1 MLLEGDG
8 EGVEKISLTG
18 GRPVAWFAYLRGS
31 ESHGM
36 TQKLLLLA
44 IILAMAAPAGWSQA
58 RWTVNL
64 NAGAPVNIPVPLHIA
79 QSGHPDLSLLAR
91 WSSDPFMLP
100 YYWMWRIGRIANDR
114 GWEFEAIHHKLI
126 LENRPPEVGE
136 FRITHGFN
144 LLYINRSHHDRWLNW
159 RYGAGVILA
168 HPENRVREQQL
179 NEHLGLFNRGYYF
192 SGPALNVS
200 VSKPIYLYR
209 LFFANLELKATTG
222 VAFVPVH
229 AGRAIVGHLSVH
241 LIAGL
246 GYGLEVKKPA
256 R

>member
-1 MLLEGDG
+1 MTRKLIFL
-8 EGVEKISLTG
+8 VVILALAVPG
-18 GRPVAWFAYLRGS
+18 GR
-31 ESHGM
+31 
-36 TQKLLLLA
+36 
-44 IILAMAAPAGWSQA
+44 SQVL
-58 RWTVNL
+58 WTVNL
-64 NAGAPVNIPVPLHIA
+64 NAGAPVNIPVPLHIS
-79 QSGHPDLSLLAR
+79 QSGHPDISLLAR

-100 YYWMWRIGRIANDR
+100 FYWMWRIGRINNDR

-126 LENRPPEVGE
+126 LENRPPEVSE

-144 LLYINRSHHDRWLNW
+144 LLFVNRSYHDRWLNW

-179 NEHLGLFNRGYYF
+179 NEQLGLFNRGYYI

-200 VSKPIYLYR
+200 VNRPFYPSR
-209 LFFANLELKATTG
+209 LFFANLELKATAG

-229 AGRAIVGHLSVH
+229 AGRATVGHLSVH

-246 GYGLEVKKPA
+246 GYGFLVGTKN
-256 R
+256 